1 MGRCG
6 FGWFHVIDLK
16 EPFHHTIWWNR
27 IVARKAFN
35 VVTRRLQ
42 KVEAAEKARGAL
54 KFSGDL
60 DFPNML
66 HAKILRSPYAHAW
79 IKHVDTSRALKLAGV
94 RAVIT
99 HQDVPKFPA
108 MHQFLHQ
115 PEVMFYDSFLLEEKV
130 RHYGDRV
137 AAVAA
142 TTPEIAEEALDLIKV
157 EYEQLPVVS
166 DGLAAI
172 RQSAPAIHSTARR
185 GETPI
190 EIRNNTVG
198 MREIVIG
205 DIERGF
211 GESDLVLENRFRT
224 SRPNPAPLEPTTVV
238 CLPGAGGGLEVYGT
252 TQGIHAMRMNIASTL
267 GLPLSKVNCHR
278 LFLGGSFGAHIHT
291 GWIEPICAF
300 LALLTNHPV
309 RGEKTREEMFLSCG
323 RHPMIL
329 TLKTGVKTDGTI
341 VSQHL
346 DVIDDT
352 GAYAVSG
359 ESKMVL
365 AGGWFLSM
373 YRCPNMKFTGRT
385 VYTNTPPLT
394 AMRGAANPQVN
405 FAVESQMDM
414 IAEELGIDPVELR
427 LKNHIRKGDT
437 FYGQGPD
444 VVCRVESCGTEELL
458 RKGAEKIGWE
468 TRDDHATEKPWV
480 KRGIGMARGFH
491 TSGAG
496 SPEPSKFILDY
507 SGAIVKMND
516 DGTAVLIN
524 AAADT
529 GGGSLSSHAALVAE
543 TIGLNYEDVTVYMG
557 DTNMTPFDVPT
568 HASRATYGAGRAVK
582 KAAEEVK
589 RVLIRWAS
597 DVLGVSAQDLVAKV
611 GTIVAAEN
619 PEKGLTI
626 KELVRTAQ
634 SRGWGSAMGEAS
646 VRPDACPP
654 HFTVCFAEVE
664 IDTETGQIKV
674 RRAVQGAD
682 VGTPIN
688 LLSVEGQ
695 MIGGLH
701 MGLGYALTED
711 TCFDADT
718 GEVRNP
724 TFRDYKILTS
734 LDMPETALNIADEF
748 EPTGPFGAKG
758 VGEGATNPVA
768 AAIANAVYNAIN
780 VRIKDLPITAE
791 KLVRAIKE
799 KKGA

>member
-1 MGRCG
+1 
-6 FGWFHVIDLK
+6 
-16 EPFHHTIWWNR
+16 
-27 IVARKAFN
+27 VARKTFN
-35 VVTRRLQ
+35 VVGTRLP
-42 KVEAAEKARGAL
+42 KVEATEKARGTL

-60 DFPNML
+60 SFPDML

-79 IKHVDTSRALKLAGV
+79 VKHVDAGKALKLAGV
-94 RAVIT
+94 KAVIT
-99 HQDVPKFPA
+99 HRDVPKFPV

-115 PEVMFYDSFLLEEKV
+115 PQVMFYDSFLLEEKV

-142 TTPEIAEEALDLIKV
+142 ATPEIAEEALDLIKV
-157 EYEQLPVVS
+157 DYEPLAVVA
-166 DGLAAI
+166 DGVAAI
-172 RQSAPAIHSTARR
+172 QEGAPVIHTMARR
-185 GETPI
+185 GENPV

-198 MREIVIG
+198 TREIVIG

-211 GESDLVLENRFRT
+211 RESELVIENRFRT
-224 SRPNPAPLEPTTVV
+224 SRPNPAPLEPTTVI
-238 CLPGAGGGLEVYGT
+238 CLPGPRGRVEVYGT
-252 TQGIHAMRMNIASTL
+252 TQGIHPMRMNIASSL
-267 GLPLSKVNCHR
+267 GLPLSKINCHR

-291 GWIEPICAF
+291 GWIEPICAY
-300 LALLTNHPV
+300 LALLTGRPV

-329 TLKTGVKTDGTI
+329 TLKTGVRKDGTI

-373 YRCPNMKFTGRT
+373 YRCPNMRFTGRT

-414 IAEELGIDPVELR
+414 IAEELGMDPIYLR

-444 VVCRVESCGTEELL
+444 VVCLVESCGTEELL
-458 RKGAEKIGWE
+458 HKGAEKIGWKNR
-468 TRDDHATEKPWV
+468 RDHTTNKPSL

-543 TIGLNYEDVTVYMG
+543 EVGLNYEDVTVYMG

-597 DVLGVSAQDLVAKV
+597 DVLGVPAPELAAQDGRIFDAR
-611 GTIVAAEN
+611 N
-619 PEKGLTI
+619 PEKSLTI
-626 KELVRTAQ
+626 KELVQTAQ
-634 SRGWGSAMGEAS
+634 SRGWGSAMGESS

-654 HFTVCFAEVE
+654 HFTVCFVEVE
-664 IDTETGQIKV
+664 VDTETGQVKIL
-674 RRAVQGAD
+674 RAVQGAD
-682 VGTPIN
+682 VGTPVN

-711 TCFDADT
+711 TGIDAKT
-718 GEVRNP
+718 GEVQNP
-724 TFRDYKILTS
+724 TLRDYKILTS
-734 LDMPETALNIADEF
+734 LDMPEIELSIADEF

-768 AAIANAVYNAIN
+768 AAVANAVYNAVG

-791 KLVRAIKE
+791 KLVGALKE
-799 KKGA
+799 KRGK